1 MPKVTFLPM
10 NQTFEAKEGESVLD
24 VAISNDIPL
33 AHACGGFCACTTCH
47 VIVKQG
53 ESNLSP
59 AEEDEE
65 ERLERV
71 PVGLTLRSRLGC
83 QAKIHGDVVVE
94 IQNIGE
100 GH

>member
-10 NQTFEAKEGESVLD
+10 NLSFEAKEGESILD
-24 VAISNDIPL
+24 VAINNDVPL

-47 VIVKQG
+47 VVVKSG
-53 ESNLSP
+53 DDHLS
-59 AEEDEE
+59 AIEDEEE

-71 PVGLTLRSRLGC
+71 SVGLTLHSRLGC
-83 QAKIHGDVVVE
+83 QAKVHGDVTVV
-94 IQNIGE
+94 IQNEGE